1 VSGHSKWST
10 IKHKKAASDAKKG
23 KEFTRASNLISL
35 AAKNGGD
42 PAMNPSLAMAIDK
55 AKSVNMP
62 RANIERAIKKG
73 TGELGGAII
82 EEVVY
87 EGYGPGGIAILI
99 ETASDNKNR
108 TVSEIRAVLNKHGGN
123 MASSGAVAFNFERR
137 GQIEILLANQ
147 KKTEEEIGEIII
159 DSGASDFEI
168 ERDHVI
174 VYAEPKDL
182 FAVKKSLENSG
193 LSIDSAE
200 LTYVAVNESSVNE
213 AERAEKIIKLID
225 SLEELDDVVNVHAN
239 ADFGQKVLDDLTS

>member
-1 VSGHSKWST
+1 MSGHSKWST

-73 TGELGGAII
+73 TGELGGAMI

-108 TVSEIRAVLNKHGGN
+108 TVSEVRSTLTKYGGN
-123 MASSGAVAFNFERR
+123 MASSGAVAYNFEHR
-137 GQIEILLANQ
+137 GQIEVIT
-147 KKTEEEIGEIII
+147 KKQDFSEEEIEEIVIN
-159 DSGASDFEI
+159 SGATDFEL
-168 ERDHVI
+168 ESDRVI
-174 VYAEPKDL
+174 VYTEPKDL
-182 FAVKKSLENSG
+182 IAVKKSLESDG
-193 LSIDSAE
+193 LKTESAE
-200 LTYVAVNESSVNE
+200 LIYVATNEVSVTE
-213 AERAEKIIKLID
+213 LERAEKIIKLID
-225 SLEELDDVVNVHAN
+225 ILEDLDDVVSVYAN
-239 ADFGQKVLDDLTS
+239 FDISSEILEKLS